1 MGHHRLMCGV
11 SKVSTFLEMPG
22 SLAVMSRGLL
32 VVRRR
37 SFEMTFLAVLPI
49 HAGSCEVLLN

>member
-1 MGHHRLMCGV
+1 
-11 SKVSTFLEMPG
+11 MPRR
-22 SLAVMSRGLL
+22 LAVMSRGLL